1 VMIGALLTHLSVEA
15 VFGYFAFVSLLGAI
29 VIGAFAMET
38 RGRTLDE
45 ISR

>member
-1 VMIGALLTHLSVEA
+1 
-15 VFGYFAFVSLLGAI
+15 VSLAGAI

-45 ISR
+45 IAGETTVRSHRQ